1 MKKIVCLVALVAA
14 VTTSHATL
22 VVSPNWTPLFQ
33 GIDQKV
39 GTNFPN
45 TTITNNGAVFTDSSL
60 QVAHCIR
67 VDLTD
72 PGVQLF
78 TTPRATNWSAET
90 RETLSLSIS
99 NFIKKYALQVAVD
112 ANFYSVNPG
121 GSDPTSEGLPSEVD
135 GLLISKGVVVS
146 PADNNNRYASMMFTT
161 NKVPILDLNNRPP
174 GTNTAG
180 IYTAVTGFYPV
191 LTNGVN
197 VWALYSA
204 AFTAAYPDS
213 FIHQQQP
220 RTSFGLS
227 QDKRYLFLM
236 TIDGRQGGYS
246 DGAVDVETAMWMLQ
260 FGAWDALNM
269 DGGGSTAMYRADCAG
284 NPAPVNHSSYVV
296 AYGRERILGDHFG
309 VYAQPL
315 PAFINNVVATPAMT
329 TAEITWTTVAPAS
342 SQIEYGLTSSYG
354 TLSALDSTLVTSHD
368 VTLSGLAPGKRY
380 FYRTISSDGATNY
393 NSCAETFF
401 TTNNQVVGLLYD
413 LQNDCRFT
421 TANLDGTNWQ
431 ASGYNDSGWS
441 NGVGV
446 LWADSANPSGNPA
459 IQFLPLDPQMMPL
472 NPANT
477 GYPFI
482 TYYFRTH
489 FNYTNSLAGVTLTF
503 SNYIDDGAAFY
514 LNGVEINRA
523 FLPVG
528 ANNTTLASGYNC
540 SGNADCPYIFTAS
553 GSNLQAGDN
562 VVAVEVHNFNA
573 HSPDITFGQALF
585 YTAPPPPPP
594 PFITDM
600 VATPGETSATITWTT
615 LSNATSRVAYSLT
628 TNLNKAT
635 PLDTNMVTSHSV
647 TLTGLA
653 QLTNYYYR
661 VISSIGATQYTANGS
676 FSTVPFYDGLVSLN
690 NIWSYSTTNE
700 NGINWQARSF
710 DESLFQGQG
719 PALLYIENN
728 PAVAPRNTLLPAAA
742 GGAPFPTYYF
752 RTHFTFDT
760 NLAGLSLV
768 FTNYIDDGAI
778 FYLNGQEIQR
788 VRMPAAPQTV
798 VYTDSATGCPHPVD
812 CDAVT
817 NAPDIF
823 RISGDLLTNL
833 VAGGDNVLAAEVHQA
848 VPSGSD
854 IVFGSA
860 VGFVRALVSETELRV
875 QLSGNIATISWDGS
889 GFTLQQAHASAGP
902 ASWSDV
908 APAAT
913 SPYSITNPPAT
924 TFYRLRN

>member
-39 GTNFPN
+39 GTNFPS
-45 TTITNNGAVFTDSSL
+45 TTVTNNGAVFTDSSL

-99 NFIKKYALQVAVD
+99 NFIKKYAVQVAVD

-146 PADNNNRYASMMFTT
+146 PADNNDRYASMMFTT

-220 RTSFGLS
+220 RTAFGLS

-354 TLSALDSTLVTSHD
+354 TFSALDSTLVTSHD
-368 VTLSGLAPGKRY
+368 VTLSGLTPGKQY
-380 FYRTISSDGATNY
+380 FYRTLSSDGATNY
-393 NSCAETFF
+393 NSCAETLF
-401 TTNNQVVGLLYD
+401 TTNNEVVGLIFD
-413 LQNDCRFT
+413 LTQDWRYNT
-421 TANLDGTNWQ
+421 NNLDGGNWK
-431 ASGYNDSGWS
+431 APGYD
-441 NGVGV
+441 
-446 LWADSANPSGNPA
+446 DSAWTGHGPGLLWVDTRQAPNPNNVQPENTR
-459 IQFLPLDPQMMPL
+459 MP
-472 NPANT
+472 PF
-477 GYPFI
+477 YPDYPYT

-489 FNYTNSLAGVTLTF
+489 FNFTNSLAGVTLTF
-503 SNYIDDGAAFY
+503 SNYIDDGAVFY
-514 LNGVEINRA
+514 LNGTEINRA
-523 FLPVG
+523 FLPNPAV
-528 ANNTTLASGYNC
+528 NSTLAIGTACTSGDATCPYVFTV
-540 SGNADCPYIFTAS
+540 SGN
-553 GSNLQAGDN
+553 NLQSGDN
-562 VVAVEVHNFNA
+562 VVAVEVHNKA
-573 HSPDITFGQALF
+573 SASPDITFGQALF

-594 PFITDM
+594 PFISDV
-600 VATPGETSATITWTT
+600 VATPGETTATITWTT

-647 TLTGLA
+647 TLTGLT
-653 QLTNYYYR
+653 QLTNYYFR

-728 PAVAPRNTLLPAAA
+728 PAVAPKNTLLPAAA

-778 FYLNGQEIQR
+778 FYLNGHEVQR
-788 VRMPAAPQTV
+788 VRLPAAPQPV
-798 VYTDSATGCPHPVD
+798 LYTDSATSCPHPVD

-860 VGFVRALVSETELRV
+860 VGFVRALVNETELRV
-875 QLSGNIATISWDGS
+875 HLSGNVATISWDGS
-889 GFTLQQAHASAGP
+889 GFTLQQTHALAGP

-913 SPYSITNPPAT
+913 SPYSTTNPPAT